1 MAAANLAPLL
11 IDTDVLIDFL
21 RKQVDAKEFITEA
34 LVNRPSVYYAS
45 VTVTELFAGIRSG
58 EEVAVESLLSPMV
71 SIPLIN
77 GIAKDA
83 GDYLRQFRSQGI
95 TLSVPDTI
103 IAASAKSVGADLA
116 TLNTRHF
123 PMTDVVIVRPY
134 SKP

>member
-1 MAAANLAPLL
+1 MAANLAPLL
-11 IDTDVLIDFL
+11 VDTDVLIDFL
-21 RKQVDAKEFITEA
+21 RGRAEAKEFIAEA
-34 LVNRPSVYYAS
+34 WGRRSSLHYAT

-58 EEVAVESLLSPMV
+58 EEDAVESLLTTMV
-71 SIPLIN
+71 SIPLTN
-77 GIAKDA
+77 SIAKDA

-116 TLNTRHF
+116 TLNTKHF
-123 PMTDVVIVRPY
+123 PMSDIVVLKPY